1 MSTRSKHL
9 IGLKPR
15 TRELTAHACGRIVP
29 TEDLVVCLA
38 ILETASCAARNHASA
53 TALSTYE
60 RTNDGVIS
68 ARRQEAGGQETR

>member
-1 MSTRSKHL
+1 M
-9 IGLKPR
+9 
-15 TRELTAHACGRIVP
+15 RIVP